1 MKISEIRKAV
11 ESLHSKLDST
21 GIHQYTIDFVENVIE
36 ELMEQETG
44 ESHVNDDTLLGA
56 LAYRIDTLI
65 EVANAET
72 EDYLIYQQLQSVI
85 EGGRK

>member
-1 MKISEIRKAV
+1 
-11 ESLHSKLDST
+11 
-21 GIHQYTIDFVENVIE
+21 
-36 ELMEQETG
+36 MEQETG